1 MSIIVSIFKKELI
14 DVLRDRRTLMFMVV
28 IPILITPL
36 LVIGSIKFQEYQNKK
51 SEEKILKIAYI
62 NESEDSLTKQL
73 LSDQKGVKIIE
84 GVPIDSIESYIK
96 SDSLQGG
103 LYLGKGFLKKIKTN
117 SSGDVKIYYKSSDLM
132 SKSKKRIQAALDIYK
147 EKIIAERLKQLNVD
161 GQILEPINITNIDM
175 ATAKETLGKAVGGF
189 IPYVLVMFI
198 FLGAMYPAIDL
209 GAGEKERGS
218 LETLLSS
225 PATKFEI
232 TIGKLLVVSLTGI
245 VSGVVSVLGISFG
258 QTTPEF
264 LFNEGNKAY
273 NAGNYENAISLYEQ
287 TLKMGKHSADVYYN
301 LGNANYRLNKVAES
315 VYYFEKAKL
324 MRPKDRDIITNS
336 AFANNMTIDAIEKIP
351 VSQIDQIRNSI
362 IEIFSFEIWTY
373 FTVILL
379 WIFTF
384 LFLAYLFFIRARL
397 KRIFF
402 FSSLSILLLF
412 ILSFSITY
420 SIDQNEKNKKF
431 AILFSKQTDIWSE
444 PNQQAERLFVLHEG
458 TKMQLLDSLEE
469 WQKIRIANGS
479 EGWIT
484 DA

>member
-132 SKSKKRIQAALDIYK
+132 SKSKKRMQAALDIYK

-232 TIGKLLVVSLTGI
+232 TMGKLLVVSLTGI
-245 VSGVVSVLGISFG
+245 VSGLVSVLGISSS
-258 QTTPEF
+258 
-264 LFNEGNKAY
+264 LF
-273 NAGNYENAISLYEQ
+273 
-287 TLKMGKHSADVYYN
+287 
-301 LGNANYRLNKVAES
+301 
-315 VYYFEKAKL
+315 F
-324 MRPKDRDIITNS
+324 
-336 AFANNMTIDAIEKIP
+336 IDKIP
-351 VSQIDQIRNSI
+351 VQIQETILELINPFMIFSI
-362 IEIFSFEIWTY
+362 IILMIPIAIFFASMLLSISFYARSFKEAQSLMGPLNM
-373 FTVILL
+373 VI
-379 WIFTF
+379 IVP
-384 LFLAYLFFIRARL
+384 LFLSLGPGMEMDHATALMPLINVGLLTKEILAGSVELIYFIETLF
-397 KRIFF
+397 
-402 FSSLSILLLF
+402 SLLF
-412 ILSFSITY
+412 CAAIGIWFSVFWF
-420 SIDQNEKNKKF
+420 KKENTIF
-431 AILFSKQTDIWSE
+431 
-444 PNQQAERLFVLHEG
+444 RV
-458 TKMQLLDSLEE
+458 
-469 WQKIRIANGS
+469 
-479 EGWIT
+479 
-484 DA
+484 

>member
-36 LVIGSIKFQEYQNKK
+36 LIIGSIKFQEYQNKK

-62 NESEDSLTKQL
+62 NESEDSLTKEL

-132 SKSKKRIQAALDIYK
+132 SKSKKRMQAALDIYK

-232 TIGKLLVVSLTGI
+232 TMGKLLVVSLTGI
-245 VSGVVSVLGISFG
+245 VSGLVSVLGISSS
-258 QTTPEF
+258 
-264 LFNEGNKAY
+264 LF
-273 NAGNYENAISLYEQ
+273 
-287 TLKMGKHSADVYYN
+287 
-301 LGNANYRLNKVAES
+301 
-315 VYYFEKAKL
+315 F
-324 MRPKDRDIITNS
+324 
-336 AFANNMTIDAIEKIP
+336 IDKIP
-351 VSQIDQIRNSI
+351 VQIQETILELINPFMIFSI
-362 IEIFSFEIWTY
+362 IILMIPIAIFFASMLLSISFYARSFKEAQSLMGPLNM
-373 FTVILL
+373 VI
-379 WIFTF
+379 IVP
-384 LFLAYLFFIRARL
+384 LFLSLGPGMEMDHATALMPLINVGLLTKEILAGSVELIYFIETLF
-397 KRIFF
+397 
-402 FSSLSILLLF
+402 SLLF
-412 ILSFSITY
+412 CAAIGIWFSVFWF
-420 SIDQNEKNKKF
+420 KKENTIF
-431 AILFSKQTDIWSE
+431 
-444 PNQQAERLFVLHEG
+444 RV
-458 TKMQLLDSLEE
+458 
-469 WQKIRIANGS
+469 
-479 EGWIT
+479 
-484 DA
+484 

>member
-36 LVIGSIKFQEYQNKK
+36 LIIGSLKFQEYQNKK

-147 EKIIAERLKQLNVD
+147 GKIIAERLKQLNVD

-232 TIGKLLVVSLTGI
+232 TMGKLLVVSLTGI
-245 VSGVVSVLGISFG
+245 VSGLVSVLGISSS
-258 QTTPEF
+258 
-264 LFNEGNKAY
+264 LF
-273 NAGNYENAISLYEQ
+273 
-287 TLKMGKHSADVYYN
+287 
-301 LGNANYRLNKVAES
+301 
-315 VYYFEKAKL
+315 F
-324 MRPKDRDIITNS
+324 
-336 AFANNMTIDAIEKIP
+336 IDKIP
-351 VSQIDQIRNSI
+351 VQIQETILELINPFMIFSI
-362 IEIFSFEIWTY
+362 IILMIPIAIFFASMLLSISFYARSFKEAQSLMGPLNM
-373 FTVILL
+373 VI
-379 WIFTF
+379 IVP
-384 LFLAYLFFIRARL
+384 LFLSLGPGMEMDHATALMPLINVGLLTKEILAGSVELIYFIETLF
-397 KRIFF
+397 
-402 FSSLSILLLF
+402 SLLF
-412 ILSFSITY
+412 CAAIGIWFSVFWF
-420 SIDQNEKNKKF
+420 KKENTIF
-431 AILFSKQTDIWSE
+431 
-444 PNQQAERLFVLHEG
+444 RV
-458 TKMQLLDSLEE
+458 
-469 WQKIRIANGS
+469 
-479 EGWIT
+479 
-484 DA
+484 

>member
-36 LVIGSIKFQEYQNKK
+36 IIIGSIKFQEYQNKK
-51 SEEKILKIAYI
+51 SEEKILKIAYV
-62 NESEDSLTKQL
+62 NESEDSLAKEL

-232 TIGKLLVVSLTGI
+232 TMGKLLVVSLTGI
-245 VSGVVSVLGISFG
+245 VSGLVSVLGISSS
-258 QTTPEF
+258 
-264 LFNEGNKAY
+264 LF
-273 NAGNYENAISLYEQ
+273 
-287 TLKMGKHSADVYYN
+287 
-301 LGNANYRLNKVAES
+301 
-315 VYYFEKAKL
+315 F
-324 MRPKDRDIITNS
+324 
-336 AFANNMTIDAIEKIP
+336 IDKIP
-351 VSQIDQIRNSI
+351 VQIQETILELINPFMIFSI
-362 IEIFSFEIWTY
+362 IILMIPIAIFFASMLLSISFYARSFKEAQSLMGPLNM
-373 FTVILL
+373 VI
-379 WIFTF
+379 IVP
-384 LFLAYLFFIRARL
+384 LFLSLGPGMEMDHATALMPLINVGLLTKEILAGSVELIYFIETLF
-397 KRIFF
+397 
-402 FSSLSILLLF
+402 SLLF
-412 ILSFSITY
+412 CAAIGIWFSVFWF
-420 SIDQNEKNKKF
+420 KKENTIF
-431 AILFSKQTDIWSE
+431 
-444 PNQQAERLFVLHEG
+444 RV
-458 TKMQLLDSLEE
+458 
-469 WQKIRIANGS
+469 
-479 EGWIT
+479 
-484 DA
+484 

>member
-36 LVIGSIKFQEYQNKK
+36 LIIGSIKFQEYQNKK
-51 SEEKILKIAYI
+51 SEEKILKIAYV

-147 EKIIAERLKQLNVD
+147 GKIIAERLKQLNVD

-232 TIGKLLVVSLTGI
+232 TMGKLLVVSLTGI
-245 VSGVVSVLGISFG
+245 VSGLVSVLGISSS
-258 QTTPEF
+258 
-264 LFNEGNKAY
+264 LF
-273 NAGNYENAISLYEQ
+273 
-287 TLKMGKHSADVYYN
+287 
-301 LGNANYRLNKVAES
+301 
-315 VYYFEKAKL
+315 F
-324 MRPKDRDIITNS
+324 
-336 AFANNMTIDAIEKIP
+336 IDKIP
-351 VSQIDQIRNSI
+351 VQIQETILELINPFMIFSI
-362 IEIFSFEIWTY
+362 IILMIPIAIFFASMLLSISFYARSFKEAQSLMGPLNM
-373 FTVILL
+373 VI
-379 WIFTF
+379 IVP
-384 LFLAYLFFIRARL
+384 LFLSLGPGMEMDHATALMPLINVGLLTKEILAGSVELIYFIETLF
-397 KRIFF
+397 
-402 FSSLSILLLF
+402 SLLF
-412 ILSFSITY
+412 CAAIGIWFSVFWF
-420 SIDQNEKNKKF
+420 KKENTIF
-431 AILFSKQTDIWSE
+431 
-444 PNQQAERLFVLHEG
+444 RV
-458 TKMQLLDSLEE
+458 
-469 WQKIRIANGS
+469 
-479 EGWIT
+479 
-484 DA
+484 

>member
-36 LVIGSIKFQEYQNKK
+36 LIIGSIKFQEYQNKK

-132 SKSKKRIQAALDIYK
+132 SKSKKRMQAALDIYK

-161 GQILEPINITNIDM
+161 GQILEPISITDVDM
-175 ATAKETLGKAVGGF
+175 ATAKETLGKAIGGF

-232 TIGKLLVVSLTGI
+232 TMGKLLVVSLTGI
-245 VSGVVSVLGISFG
+245 VSGLVSVLGISSS
-258 QTTPEF
+258 
-264 LFNEGNKAY
+264 LF
-273 NAGNYENAISLYEQ
+273 
-287 TLKMGKHSADVYYN
+287 
-301 LGNANYRLNKVAES
+301 
-315 VYYFEKAKL
+315 F
-324 MRPKDRDIITNS
+324 
-336 AFANNMTIDAIEKIP
+336 IDKIP
-351 VSQIDQIRNSI
+351 VQIQETILELINPFMIFSI
-362 IEIFSFEIWTY
+362 IILMIPIAIFFASMLLSISFYARSFKEAQSLMGPLNM
-373 FTVILL
+373 VI
-379 WIFTF
+379 IVP
-384 LFLAYLFFIRARL
+384 LFLSLGPGMEMDHATALMPLINVGLLTKEILAGSVELIYFIETLF
-397 KRIFF
+397 
-402 FSSLSILLLF
+402 SLLF
-412 ILSFSITY
+412 CAAIGIWFSVFWF
-420 SIDQNEKNKKF
+420 KKENTIF
-431 AILFSKQTDIWSE
+431 
-444 PNQQAERLFVLHEG
+444 RV
-458 TKMQLLDSLEE
+458 
-469 WQKIRIANGS
+469 
-479 EGWIT
+479 
-484 DA
+484 

>member
-36 LVIGSIKFQEYQNKK
+36 LIIGSIKFQEYQNKK

-84 GVPIDSIESYIK
+84 GVKLDSIESYIK

-132 SKSKKRIQAALDIYK
+132 SKSKKRMQAALDIYK

-161 GQILEPINITNIDM
+161 GQILEPITITNIDM
-175 ATAKETLGKAVGGF
+175 ATAKETMGKAIGGF

-232 TIGKLLVVSLTGI
+232 TMGKLLVVSLTGI
-245 VSGVVSVLGISFG
+245 VSGLVSVLGISSS
-258 QTTPEF
+258 
-264 LFNEGNKAY
+264 LF
-273 NAGNYENAISLYEQ
+273 
-287 TLKMGKHSADVYYN
+287 
-301 LGNANYRLNKVAES
+301 
-315 VYYFEKAKL
+315 F
-324 MRPKDRDIITNS
+324 
-336 AFANNMTIDAIEKIP
+336 IDKIP
-351 VSQIDQIRNSI
+351 VQIQETILELINPFMIFSI
-362 IEIFSFEIWTY
+362 IILMIPIAIFFASMLLSISFYARSFKEAQSLMGPLNM
-373 FTVILL
+373 VI
-379 WIFTF
+379 IVP
-384 LFLAYLFFIRARL
+384 LFLSLGPGMEMDHATALMPLINVGLLTKEILAGSVELIYFIETLF
-397 KRIFF
+397 
-402 FSSLSILLLF
+402 SLLF
-412 ILSFSITY
+412 CAAIGIWFSVFWF
-420 SIDQNEKNKKF
+420 KKENTIF
-431 AILFSKQTDIWSE
+431 
-444 PNQQAERLFVLHEG
+444 RV
-458 TKMQLLDSLEE
+458 
-469 WQKIRIANGS
+469 
-479 EGWIT
+479 
-484 DA
+484 

>member
-36 LVIGSIKFQEYQNKK
+36 LIIGSIKFQEYQNKK

-62 NESEDSLTKQL
+62 NESEDSLTKEL

-84 GVPIDSIESYIK
+84 GVPLDSIESYIK

-161 GQILEPINITNIDM
+161 GQILEPITITNIDM
-175 ATAKETLGKAVGGF
+175 ATAKETLGKAIGGF

-232 TIGKLLVVSLTGI
+232 TMGKLLVVSLTGI
-245 VSGVVSVLGISFG
+245 VSGLVSVLGISSS
-258 QTTPEF
+258 
-264 LFNEGNKAY
+264 LF
-273 NAGNYENAISLYEQ
+273 
-287 TLKMGKHSADVYYN
+287 
-301 LGNANYRLNKVAES
+301 
-315 VYYFEKAKL
+315 F
-324 MRPKDRDIITNS
+324 
-336 AFANNMTIDAIEKIP
+336 IDKIP
-351 VSQIDQIRNSI
+351 VQIQETILELINPFMIFSI
-362 IEIFSFEIWTY
+362 IILMIPIAIFFASMLLSISFYARSFKEAQSLMGPLNM
-373 FTVILL
+373 VI
-379 WIFTF
+379 IVP
-384 LFLAYLFFIRARL
+384 LFLSLGPGMEMDHATALMPLINVGLLTKEILAGSVELIYFIETLF
-397 KRIFF
+397 
-402 FSSLSILLLF
+402 SLLF
-412 ILSFSITY
+412 CAAIGIWFSVFWF
-420 SIDQNEKNKKF
+420 KKENTIF
-431 AILFSKQTDIWSE
+431 
-444 PNQQAERLFVLHEG
+444 RV
-458 TKMQLLDSLEE
+458 
-469 WQKIRIANGS
+469 
-479 EGWIT
+479 
-484 DA
+484 